1 MVELS
6 RYETHCMTTTPNHCL
21 FRRRHLD
28 TQCCFVISVQD
39 CHMPVMDG
47 IEATREIR
55 RLEGEEGKKRL
66 VIVALTASA
75 LSHEKERCLEAGM
88 DAFLTKPVKPCD
100 LEKVMAS
107 FL

>member
-1 MVELS
+1 
-6 RYETHCMTTTPNHCL
+6 
-21 FRRRHLD
+21 
-28 TQCCFVISVQD
+28 
-39 CHMPVMDG
+39 MPVMDG

-88 DAFLTKPVKPCD
+88 DAFLTKPIKPCD
-100 LEKVMAS
+100 LEEVMVS

>member
-1 MVELS
+1 MTILHPCLS
-6 RYETHCMTTTPNHCL
+6 
-21 FRRRHLD
+21 RRRHLD
-28 TQCCFVISVQD
+28 TQRCFVISVQD
-39 CHMPVMDG
+39 CHMPIMDG

-75 LSHEKERCLEAGM
+75 LSHEKEQCLEAGM
-88 DAFLTKPVKPCD
+88 DAFLTKPIKPCD
-100 LEKVMAS
+100 LEKVIAS